1 MDIPTHP
8 KYDHEQLKA
17 ENKELKN
24 DIEELKL
31 KLKQLED
38 ELETVKSE
46 NKYLRQENYRL
57 KNPRFG
63 ITKYKED
70 SDIAFYTGFPNWDT
84 FMLCY
89 NTIKDSASE
98 IIYGQYK
105 KKGGEGSMIGRP
117 RSLSVLH
124 PLKNHPKEN
133 STVVSLALFHLEH
146 QVSPSSLLY
155 SSRHLDVE
163 ACSGECHL

>member
-1 MDIPTHP
+1 MNQGDICKTAKREGKLKENETLVAGDHSVVDQCVDVCYSDEENMDIPTHP
-8 KYDHEQLKA
+8 KYDHKQLEA

-38 ELETVKSE
+38 ELETFKSE
-46 NKYLRQENYRL
+46 NKSLRQENYRL
-57 KNPRFG
+57 KNPRFD
-63 ITKYKED
+63 ITKYKEE

-89 NTIKDSASE
+89 NMIKDSASE

-105 KKGGEGSMIGRP
+105 K
-117 RSLSVLH
+117 
-124 PLKNHPKEN
+124 
-133 STVVSLALFHLEH
+133 
-146 QVSPSSLLY
+146 
-155 SSRHLDVE
+155 
-163 ACSGECHL
+163 